1 VIRDLSHILWLGFGL
16 VHTINRGETI
26 MLKILLAAAVLM
38 VSLTA
43 HADPSFRVAADDPP
57 QAKPAET
64 AATPTE
70 PTQAAEPVKATD
82 PAKAA
87 EPAPVAET
95 KPVQTQTPKTRPA
108 RRESDE
114 HKARRI
120 AAKFG
125 VYW

>member
-1 VIRDLSHILWLGFGL
+1 MRKL
-16 VHTINRGETI
+16 
-26 MLKILLAAAVLM
+26 LLATTILV
-38 VSLTA
+38 VSVTA
-43 HADPSFRVAADDPP
+43 HADPVYLIAADETPATQP
-57 QAKPAET
+57 AATAAET
-64 AATPTE
+64 A
-70 PTQAAEPVKATD
+70 KAPE
-82 PAKAA
+82 PAKATEPANIAEPEKTA

-95 KPVQTQTPKTRPA
+95 KPVQVQKPKPRVA